1 MNELIIRGKAQ
12 NFEISR
18 RPIARP
24 IIDGLT
30 DRREN
35 RRENR
40 TVGTHNRTIGC
51 HFEKIGWNR
60 KDFDMSDSIGWIASD
75 YLFLS
80 LREMHY
86 EISITKIVSDRSGN
100 GNEKSDENSAI

>member
-1 MNELIIRGKAQ
+1 MNELIIHGKAP

-24 IIDGLT
+24 IDGLT
-30 DRREN
+30 D

-51 HFEKIGWNR
+51 HFEK
-60 KDFDMSDSIGWIASD
+60 
-75 YLFLS
+75 
-80 LREMHY
+80 
-86 EISITKIVSDRSGN
+86 
-100 GNEKSDENSAI
+100 KSDGIGRALTC